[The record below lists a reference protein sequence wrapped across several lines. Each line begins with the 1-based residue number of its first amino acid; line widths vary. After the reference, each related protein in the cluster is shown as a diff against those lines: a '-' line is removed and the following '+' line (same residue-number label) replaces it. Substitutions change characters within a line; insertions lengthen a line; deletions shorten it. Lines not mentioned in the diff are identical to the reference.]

1 MFDLGFIN
9 DIRYILRRMPKPDRR
24 LNLLF
29 SATLSYR
36 VMELAYE
43 HMNNP
48 KLVKINPEK
57 VTADNV
63 KQILYHVAN
72 DEKIPLLLG
81 LLKRINRKRII
92 VFV

>member
-1 MFDLGFIN
+1 MNYKEMKTKEDA
-9 DIRYILRRMPKPDRR
+9 IL
-24 LNLLF
+24 
-29 SATLSYR
+29 LSKKFKRNYQ
-36 VMELAYE
+36 V
-43 HMNNP
+43 
-48 KLVKINPEK
+48 VDFEK

-92 VFV
+92 VFWAVSSAG